1 MSMERMWD
9 MTSMISAIAGLFVS
23 AIFVARFYIPYVMKK
38 KVAFITGIVF
48 FAVMTILYLIPFPM
62 PGAVAYIVG
71 IITVFVASMIFDRRN
86 ISQKVFLSMTIYMF
100 LWIAQAI
107 AALPWKLISNFTYA
121 REMMND
127 QEKQF
132 AWFIVA
138 LVFLVV
144 IENIL
149 LFLEIFISEKVYVR
163 KNEQMDWRELTLLA
177 SPYVAIIAGY
187 WICSFLSD
195 AYVNETG
202 VYVWNNHPIYD
213 GIRALFGIIAFLATI
228 TVMHSYQQM
237 KQSQED
243 ALQNALVSKQVEEL
257 SGHIH
262 TIETLYSDI
271 RGIRHDINDHIMV
284 LGNLLEK
291 GNTDEAVTYLS
302 EWQNGFPIPEI
313 NAKTGNPVTDI
324 VISEKRREAEEA
336 GIEFVQNFHYPT
348 SGKVESIDIGVIL
361 NNALSNAIRAA
372 SESDNPMIEVK
383 AWKNNNAYLIQVKN
397 SFSGKL
403 LLDSQI
409 GLPETSK
416 YDKESH
422 GYGLMNIKR
431 ITEKYYG
438 TIQLEQEENMVIFT
452 ALMMIPG

>member
-1 MSMERMWD
+1 MSVERMWD
-9 MTSMISAIAGLFVS
+9 MASTISAIAGLLVS
-23 AIFVARFYIPYVMKK
+23 AILVARFYIPYVMKK
-38 KVAFITGIVF
+38 KAASLTGIVF
-48 FAVMTILYLIPFPM
+48 FAVMTTLYLIPFPM
-62 PGAVAYIVG
+62 SGAVAYIVG
-71 IITVFVASMIFDRRN
+71 IIAVFLASMIFDRSN
-86 ISQKVFLSMTIYMF
+86 VPQKVFLSMTIYMF
-100 LWIAQAI
+100 LWIAQVI
-107 AALPWKLISNFTYA
+107 AAVPWKLISNFTYA

-127 QEKQF
+127 QGKQF
-132 AWFIVA
+132 TWFIVA
-138 LVFLVV
+138 LVLLVV
-144 IENIL
+144 IENVL
-149 LFLEIFISEKVYVR
+149 LFLEIFISEKIYVR
-163 KNEQMDWRELTLLA
+163 KNERMEWRELTLLA
-177 SPYVAIIAGY
+177 SPYVAIISGY

-202 VYVWNNHPIYD
+202 VYVWNNYPIYD
-213 GIRALFGIIAFLATI
+213 GIRALFGIIAFLASI
-228 TVMHSYQQM
+228 TVMYSYQRM

-257 SGHIH
+257 SGHVH
-262 TIETLYSDI
+262 TIEALYSNI

-302 EWQNGFPIPEI
+302 EWQNGFPMPEI

-324 VISEKRREAEEA
+324 VISEKKREAEEV
-336 GIEFVQNFHYPT
+336 GIEFVQNFHYP
-348 SGKVESIDIGVIL
+348 SNGKVESIDIGVIL

-372 SESDNPMIEVK
+372 SESDNPRIEVK

-403 LLDSQI
+403 SLDPQT

-416 YDKESH
+416 DDKESH
-422 GYGLMNIKR
+422 GYGLMNMKR

-438 TIQLEQEENMVIFT
+438 TIQLEQEENIVIFT

>member
-9 MTSMISAIAGLFVS
+9 MASMISAIAGLFVS

-127 QEKQF
+127 QGKQF

-138 LVFLVV
+138 LFLLVV
-144 IENIL
+144 IENVL

-177 SPYVAIIAGY
+177 SPYIAIIAGY

-257 SGHIH
+257 SGHVH
-262 TIETLYSDI
+262 TIEALYSDI

-291 GNTDEAVTYLS
+291 GNTDEAVTYLN

-336 GIEFVQNFHYPT
+336 GIDFVQNFHYPS

-372 SESDNPMIEVK
+372 SESDNPRIEVK
-383 AWKNNNAYLIQVKN
+383 SWKNNNAYLIQVKN
-397 SFSGKL
+397 CFSGKL
-403 LLDSQI
+403 SLDPQT

-416 YDKESH
+416 DDKESH
-422 GYGLMNIKR
+422 GYGLINMKR

>member
-9 MTSMISAIAGLFVS
+9 MASMISAIAGLFVS

-71 IITVFVASMIFDRRN
+71 IITVFVSSMIFDRRN

-127 QEKQF
+127 QGKQF

-138 LVFLVV
+138 LFLLVV
-144 IENIL
+144 IENVL

-163 KNEQMDWRELTLLA
+163 KNKQMDWRELTLLA
-177 SPYVAIIAGY
+177 SPYIAIIAGY

-257 SGHIH
+257 SGHVH
-262 TIETLYSDI
+262 TIEALYSDI

-291 GNTDEAVTYLS
+291 GNTDEAVTYLN

-336 GIEFVQNFHYPT
+336 GIEFVQNFHYPS

-372 SESDNPMIEVK
+372 SASDNPRIEVK

-397 SFSGKL
+397 SFFGKL
-403 LLDSQI
+403 TLDPQT

-416 YDKESH
+416 DDKESH
-422 GYGLMNIKR
+422 GYGLMNMKR

>member
-1 MSMERMWD
+1 MSVERMWD
-9 MTSMISAIAGLFVS
+9 MASTISAIAGLFVS
-23 AIFVARFYIPYVMKK
+23 AILVARFYIPYVIKK
-38 KVAFITGIVF
+38 KAALLTGIVF
-48 FAVMTILYLIPFPM
+48 FVVMATLYLIPFSM
-62 PGAVAYIVG
+62 SGAVAYIVG
-71 IITVFVASMIFDRRN
+71 IIAVFVASMICDRRN

-100 LWIAQAI
+100 LWIAQVI
-107 AALPWKLISNFTYA
+107 AAVPWKLISNFTYA

-127 QEKQF
+127 QGKQF
-132 AWFIVA
+132 IWFIVA
-138 LVFLVV
+138 LVLLVV
-144 IENIL
+144 IENVL
-149 LFLEIFISEKVYVR
+149 LFLEIFISEKIYIR
-163 KNEQMDWRELTLLA
+163 KNERMEWRELTLLA

-195 AYVNETG
+195 VYVNETG
-202 VYVWNNHPIYD
+202 VYIWNNYPIYD
-213 GIRALFGIIAFLATI
+213 GIRALFGIIAFLAAI
-228 TVMHSYQQM
+228 TVMYSYQRM

-257 SGHIH
+257 SGHVH
-262 TIETLYSDI
+262 TIEALYSDI

-302 EWQNGFPIPEI
+302 EWQNGFPMPEI

-324 VISEKRREAEEA
+324 VISEKKREAEEA
-336 GIEFVQNFHYPT
+336 GIEFIQNFHYPS

-372 SESDNPMIEVK
+372 SGSDNPRIEVK
-383 AWKNNNAYLIQVKN
+383 AWKNNNTYLIQVKN
-397 SFSGKL
+397 SFSGKMT
-403 LLDSQI
+403 LDPQT
-409 GLPETSK
+409 GLPATSK
-416 YDKESH
+416 DDKESH
-422 GYGLMNIKR
+422 GYGLMNMMR